1 MKRLLSYSR
10 VINTN
15 GIDNELFTCGPLGIT
30 FLAVNVSGLTFKL
43 SLSSG
48 GVIPFS
54 ENSIG
59 FGMALGDTLL
69 VNGDGYVHISMW
81 GELRE
86 YYRLVNSNNLEV
98 IIGSPIPVASE
109 GQIGNIRSDLNKP
122 IWVPANIYDDNV
134 YSIDDEGV
142 VTWR

>member
-1 MKRLLSYSR
+1 MKRILSYSR
-10 VINTN
+10 VINTD
-15 GIDNELFTCGPLGIT
+15 GEDNELFTCGPQGLIFVGINST
-30 FLAVNVSGLTFKL
+30 GLNFKL

-59 FGMALGDTLL
+59 FGMSFGDTLIA
-69 VNGDGYVHISMW
+69 NGDGHVYISMW

-86 YYRLVNSNNLEV
+86 YYRLVNLDNLEV
-98 IIGSPIPVASE
+98 IVGSPIPVDSI
-109 GQIGNIRSDLNKP
+109 GQIGDIPSDRSKP
-122 IWVPANIYDDNV
+122 IWVPANIYTDNK

-142 VTWR
+142 VTWQ